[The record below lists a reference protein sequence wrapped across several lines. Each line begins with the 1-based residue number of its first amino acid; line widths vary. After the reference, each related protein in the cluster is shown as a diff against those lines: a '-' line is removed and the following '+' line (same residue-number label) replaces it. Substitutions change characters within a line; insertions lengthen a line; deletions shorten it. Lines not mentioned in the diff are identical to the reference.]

1 MPRPLLAS
9 SLSPHSCSL
18 LSPGKNAALRTASIR
33 AQPSAS
39 RPFSGGNDEEA
50 GMKPQKKAAG
60 FTTSGLFLALN
71 GGQHF
76 LRQLIG
82 PRAEEKINQVTFM
95 RLQPIQSIRRNL
107 ANVEPIDV
115 RRIR

>member
-1 MPRPLLAS
+1 MRHYELPAFALNPFAPRPFGGGDDEGGGYETTKKGRRF
-9 SLSPHSCSL
+9 HD
-18 LSPGKNAALRTASIR
+18 
-33 AQPSAS
+33 Q
-39 RPFSGGNDEEA
+39 RP
-50 GMKPQKKAAG
+50 
-60 FTTSGLFLALN
+60 FLALN

-82 PRAEEKINQVTFM
+82 PRAEEEINQVTFM